1 MEQPKAKK
9 IGDKLLERGLITP
22 EQLRIALE
30 IQKSTSR
37 LLGQVL
43 VDIGFVNEN
52 ELASLL
58 SRDMDSMHLPSLE
71 GYSVDPEALRLV
83 AKKVAQELKVMPLG
97 VSDDEFTVAV
107 IDPFDIVTVDELRR
121 LSRKSIK
128 TLVASEGEILKAVDF
143 WYSEKEDVVK
153 ELVANALAAV
163 EMGAGGPAGEEPP
176 LIKLVNHIL
185 LMGMKDGAT
194 DVHLEPEKNA
204 VLVRYRIDG
213 IMHVWEVLPKRLERS
228 IISRFKVM
236 ANLDISE
243 SRLPQ
248 DGRAEFRFGS
258 RLLDLRV
265 SVFPTSQG
273 ENVVIRIL
281 DRTRLLTRI
290 DELGFSEDNRFI
302 LRRLIS
308 KHQGIVLVT
317 GPTGSGKTT
326 TLYAALMEVSSPKI
340 NIMTIEDP
348 IEYDLPFIRQ
358 SQVNPRAGF
367 TFESGLR
374 SILRQD
380 PDVILVGEI
389 RDGETLEVSMH
400 SALTGHLVLT
410 TIHTNSAVGAIPRL
424 NQLGAPPHILGSSL
438 IGIVSQ
444 RLIRKVCPECAEP
457 YLPTAAQENLIRTNL
472 QGVVELPEKMVL
484 RKGQGCARCKQEG
497 YTGRLAIGE
506 IIEMDDELYTRIL
519 NSTSEDVLL
528 AHLKA
533 KGYRTIYQDG
543 LMKVLSGLTTFEEL
557 NRVI

>member
-1 MEQPKAKK
+1 
-9 IGDKLLERGLITP
+9 
-22 EQLRIALE
+22 
-30 IQKSTSR
+30 
-37 LLGQVL
+37 
-43 VDIGFVNEN
+43 
-52 ELASLL
+52 
-58 SRDMDSMHLPSLE
+58 
-71 GYSVDPEALRLV
+71 
-83 AKKVAQELKVMPLG
+83 
-97 VSDDEFTVAV
+97 
-107 IDPFDIVTVDELRR
+107 
-121 LSRKSIK
+121 
-128 TLVASEGEILKAVDF
+128 
-143 WYSEKEDVVK
+143 
-153 ELVANALAAV
+153 
-163 EMGAGGPAGEEPP
+163 
-176 LIKLVNHIL
+176 
-185 LMGMKDGAT
+185 
-194 DVHLEPEKNA
+194 
-204 VLVRYRIDG
+204 
-213 IMHVWEVLPKRLERS
+213 
-228 IISRFKVM
+228 
-236 ANLDISE
+236 
-243 SRLPQ
+243 
-248 DGRAEFRFGS
+248 
-258 RLLDLRV
+258 
-265 SVFPTSQG
+265 VFPTSQG

-290 DELGFSEDNRFI
+290 DELGFSEDNRTI

-367 TFESGLR
+367 TFDSGLR

-424 NQLGAPPHILGSSL
+424 HQLGAPPHILGSSL

-457 YLPTAAQENLIRTNL
+457 YQPSAAQENLIRTNL
-472 QGVVELPEKMVL
+472 QGLVALPEKIVL

-543 LMKVLSGLTTFEEL
+543 LMKVLNGLTTFEEL